1 MDQAENLRKIMQ
13 QKEEQAKEAARVI
26 AVTSGKGG
34 VGKSSVSVNLA
45 IQFARMGTTTD
56 NYQRK
61 KKLSKSQMKRTERLE
76 KSSHRRYGTRKK
88 EELNKL

>member
-34 VGKSSVSVNLA
+34 VGPLIWRFSL
-45 IQFARMGTTTD
+45 R
-56 NYQRK
+56 
-61 KKLSKSQMKRTERLE
+61 EWE
-76 KSSHRRYGTRKK
+76 KV
-88 EELNKL
+88 L

>member
-34 VGKSSVSVNLA
+34 VGNPVCPLIWRFSL
-45 IQFARMGTTTD
+45 R
-56 NYQRK
+56 
-61 KKLSKSQMKRTERLE
+61 EWE
-76 KSSHRRYGTRKK
+76 KCCNFRCRFWSCQCRSYVWCDS
-88 EELNKL
+88 EI

>member
-34 VGKSSVSVNLA
+34 VGKWTH
-45 IQFARMGTTTD
+45 RC
-56 NYQRK
+56 RK
-61 KKLSKSQMKRTERLE
+61 ELRT
-76 KSSHRRYGTRKK
+76 
-88 EELNKL
+88 